1 MCPSLEMEE
10 HDELGQITNMQ
21 LVNINIIIWIDL
33 RQQVLP
39 IMIVLRQ

>member
-1 MCPSLEMEE
+1 MCPSLEMKE
-10 HDELGQITNMQ
+10 HDELGQIINMQ
-21 LVNINIIIWIDL
+21 LVNIKIIIWIDL

>member
-1 MCPSLEMEE
+1 MCPSLKMQE
-10 HDELGQITNMQ
+10 HDELCQITNMQ
-21 LVNINIIIWIDL
+21 LVNIKIIIWIDL